1 MLITSFGDSFT
12 FSSSSLSFF
21 KTSSGFF
28 SACFKRFKLEERN
41 LSLFLSFLEDFS
53 ISFTVSLNFSLS
65 INDSGTEF
73 PDSSPRVLH
82 LLVDLFQYFFG
93 GVLS

>member
-12 FSSSSLSFF
+12 FSSSLSSFF
-21 KTSSGFF
+21 KTFFGFF

-41 LSLFLSFLEDFS
+41 LSLFLLFLEDFW

-65 INDSGTEF
+65 VNDSGTEF
-73 PDSSPRVLH
+73 PDSSPSSSFYCWMF
-82 LLVDLFQYFFG
+82 LL
-93 GVLS
+93 